1 MGAISDYLHIGGY
14 MITSQDK
21 IEIILN
27 KLNVLEFIIESYI
40 THADD
45 FKNKYS
51 LDDELQKC
59 NMQKNVLL
67 AELDRLKNNE
77 DSLD

>member
-1 MGAISDYLHIGGY
+1 